1 MFCNEKNFLHW
12 RILAGET
19 QEGAN
24 DLRKWIRTP
33 VRLPGA
39 GTLGALIGRYT
50 AHDISQQGA
59 ALAYYL
65 LFTLFPLLIFLS
77 SLIGQLHLDTNM
89 ITETLAPVLPDDVLA
104 LTQEYLRYAY
114 EHTGAS
120 TLWFGAV
127 FSIWFPMRATFCL
140 MRAVRLAYGLGEPE
154 KPLRHAFKVV
164 FFTVTLLFCLILTLL
179 LMTLGGRIVAA
190 LLPRIWRV
198 LRFAVLGVIVF
209 GALSALYAAAQ
220 DKPRRGRAILP
231 GAALATF
238 SWIVLSFGY
247 SVYAENFANYSV
259 VYGALSAII
268 VLMIWLYLTAL
279 TLILGAE
286 VNHTIL
292 NTPPAQ

>member
-1 MFCNEKNFLHW
+1 M
-12 RILAGET
+12 R
-19 QEGAN
+19 
-24 DLRKWIRTP
+24 RWIHSLVHR
-33 VRLPGA
+33 PGIC
-39 GTLGALIGRYT
+39 TLVTLIGRYT

-77 SLIGQLHLDTNM
+77 SLIGQLHLDPEM
-89 ITETLAPVLPDDVLA
+89 ITGTLAPVLPADVLA
-104 LTQEYLRYAY
+104 LTQEYLRYVS
-114 EHTGAS
+114 EHSSAS
-120 TLWFGAV
+120 TLWFSAV

-140 MRAVRLAYGLGEPE
+140 MRAVRLAYGLEDPE
-154 KPLRHAFKVV
+154 KPLIHAFKVL
-164 FFTVTLLFCLILTLL
+164 FFTVALLFCLILTLL
-179 LMTLGGRIVAA
+179 LMTLGGRIMAV
-190 LLPRIWRV
+190 LLPRIWSV
-198 LRFAVLGVIVF
+198 LRFAVLGVVVF

-220 DKPRRGRAILP
+220 DRPRRGRAILP
-231 GAALATF
+231 GAALATL

-247 SVYAENFANYSV
+247 AVYAEKFANYSA
-259 VYGALSAII
+259 VYGTLSAII